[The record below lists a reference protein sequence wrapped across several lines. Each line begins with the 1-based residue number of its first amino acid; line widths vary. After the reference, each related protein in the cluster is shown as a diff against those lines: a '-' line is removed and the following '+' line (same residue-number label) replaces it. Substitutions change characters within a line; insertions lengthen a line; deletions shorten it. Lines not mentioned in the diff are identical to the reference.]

1 MASVFNDGEP
11 RVSNFPIKYF
21 SSGERSDGIVLAP
34 DDESGSSDFCKMAE
48 TDLETTGLFHENII
62 EVIERELLT
71 EPIVETLDTYDE
83 DIDFVEKEDDE
94 EDFE

>member
-1 MASVFNDGEP
+1 
-11 RVSNFPIKYF
+11 
-21 SSGERSDGIVLAP
+21 
-34 DDESGSSDFCKMAE
+34 MAE

>member
-1 MASVFNDGEP
+1 
-11 RVSNFPIKYF
+11 
-21 SSGERSDGIVLAP
+21 
-34 DDESGSSDFCKMAE
+34 MAE

-71 EPIVETLDTYDE
+71 EPIVEALDTYDE
-83 DIDFVEKEDDE
+83 DIDFQEKEDDE